1 MAGAGGSAA
10 AGAGHGVRLPV
21 LLFGVLA
28 VFTAQQALS
37 PVLAPLA
44 REVGLA
50 EIAIG
55 LVVTGAAVVFTATAL
70 WWGRAVDRF
79 GHRPV
84 MLAGSALAVLGL
96 VGFAGVTQAALAG
109 VLSPGGTLA
118 LMLLTR
124 SVIFGAGVGAVP
136 VAAVAI
142 IAAATTD
149 ERTRTKGIGQIGAM
163 QGLAIAL
170 GPALGGALGFAGLL
184 GPVWAAP
191 AVAAV
196 ALIVVVVAI
205 PGGPPAARAR
215 PEAGRR
221 TALRP
226 WDRRLWPVLLSG
238 FGLYLALSMVLVLL
252 GFLVQDRLRLT
263 AEQTVT
269 ATGIISFGA
278 GVVLI
283 LVQGVLV
290 PKLGWPAARLLRV
303 GAPIALLALLG
314 LLGAGQLWLI
324 AGAMALLALGIG
336 LAVPGY
342 ATAPTLLVGPDE
354 QGSVAGLV
362 QTVTGSTFVIGP
374 LAGTALYGVDPV
386 FPVLA
391 SVIACGLATAFV
403 WLHPALRPVPQVT

>member
-1 MAGAGGSAA
+1 MDVQGADR
-10 AGAGHGVRLPV
+10 GVRLPV
-21 LLFGVLA
+21 LLSGVLA

-55 LVVTGAAVVFTATAL
+55 LVVTGAAVIFTATAL

-109 VLSPGGTLA
+109 ALSPGGTLA

-136 VAAVAI
+136 VAAVAL
-142 IAAATTD
+142 IAAATKD
-149 ERTRTKGIGQIGAM
+149 ERTRTKGIGQVGAM

-196 ALIVVVVAI
+196 ALLVVAVAI
-205 PGGPPAARAR
+205 PGGPPAARTR
-215 PEAGRR
+215 PAGRR

-226 WDRRLWPVLLSG
+226 WDRRLWPVLASG

-252 GFLVQDRLRLT
+252 GFLVQDRLGLT
-263 AEQTVT
+263 AAQTVT
-269 ATGIISFGA
+269 ASGIVSFGA

-283 LVQGVLV
+283 LVQGVVV
-290 PKLGWPAARLLRV
+290 PRLGWPAARLLRV
-303 GAPIALLALLG
+303 GAPIGLLALLT
-314 LLGAGQLWLI
+314 LLGAGQLWMI
-324 AGAMALLALGIG
+324 AGSMALLALGIG

-342 ATAPTLLVGPDE
+342 ATAPTLLVGPEE
-354 QGSVAGLV
+354 QGGVAGLV

-374 LAGTALYGVDPV
+374 LAGTALYGVNPV

-391 SVIACGLATAFV
+391 SVIACALATAFV